1 VTPLRERVSEAI
13 LMNATDPH
21 LLHGAAPERFSE
33 RFLWGVATSA
43 FQIEGAARDD
53 GKGESIW
60 DRFCRVPGAIAD
72 GSTGDVACDHV
83 HRLDEDL
90 DLIAALGV
98 NAYRFSVSWPRV
110 QPGGRGL
117 WNERGLAF
125 YDRLVDGLLARG
137 VQPYLTLNHWDLP
150 AELQDAG
157 GWGGRD
163 TVYRFVDYAVGV
175 AARLG
180 DRVSAI
186 ATHNEPWVIATLG
199 HENGEF
205 APGVR
210 DRKGAMQAAHHLLL
224 SHGLALRALRDAGCR
239 AQLGIILNL
248 APVVP
253 ASASDEDAALAR
265 LEDGRLVRWY
275 MDPLFGRGYPAD
287 IWAYLGHDVPHV
299 HEGDLA
305 AIAAPMDYLGVNY
318 YSRVVVGAGSGPDR
332 LRAGAEFTEMGW
344 EVYPSGLT
352 DLLLRLQRDY
362 PVPPI
367 VVTENG
373 AAFQD
378 ELVDGRVHDPERMA
392 YLARHI
398 RAIADAIALGV
409 PVNGYMVWSLL
420 DNFEW
425 TRGYTKRFGLVHVDY
440 ATQRRTFKDS
450 GHWYRDFLARWR
462 ASAHPAQRAA
472 GDRAPASTLGR
483 N

>member
-1 VTPLRERVSEAI
+1 
-13 LMNATDPH
+13 MNARDPGFA
-21 LLHGAAPERFSE
+21 LEVRPDVFPAGFV
-33 RFLWGVATSA
+33 WGVATSA

-60 DRFCRVPGAIAD
+60 DRFCRMPGAIAD
-72 GSTGDVACDHV
+72 DSTGDVACDHV

-117 WNERGLAF
+117 WSERGLAF

-150 AELQDAG
+150 AELQDTG
-157 GWGGRD
+157 GWASRE
-163 TVYRFVDYAVGV
+163 TVGRFVDYAVGI
-175 AARLG
+175 AGWLG

-186 ATHNEPWVIATLG
+186 VTHNEPWVIATLG
-199 HENGEF
+199 HETGEF

-210 DRKGAMQAAHHLLL
+210 SRRVAMQVAHHLLV
-224 SHGLALRALRDAGCR
+224 SHGLALQALRAAGSR
-239 AQLGIILNL
+239 ARLGIVLNL

-253 ASASDEDAALAR
+253 ASTSDDDVAAAR

-287 IWAYLGHDVPHV
+287 VLAHLGSDAPQVHD
-299 HEGDLA
+299 GDLA
-305 AIAAPMDYLGVNY
+305 TIAAPMDFLGVNY
-318 YSRVVVGAGSGPDR
+318 YSRVIAGAQDGAER
-332 LRAGAEFTEMGW
+332 MRAGAEFTEMGW
-344 EVYPSGLT
+344 EVYPAGLT

-362 PVPPI
+362 PVPPMI
-367 VVTENG
+367 ITENG
-373 AAFQD
+373 AAFRD
-378 ELVDGRVHDPERMA
+378 ELVDGRVHDALRVA

-398 RAIADAIALGV
+398 GAVADALALGA
-409 PVNGYMVWSLL
+409 PVTGYMAWSLI

-425 TRGYTKRFGLVHVDY
+425 TRGYAKRFGLAHVDY
-440 ATQRRTFKDS
+440 ATQRRTLKDS
-450 GHWYRDFLARWR
+450 GRWYRDFLAR
-462 ASAHPAQRAA
+462 QREGA
-472 GDRAPASTLGR
+472 GRSAPAR
-483 N
+483 R